1 MQSNRCTRQLFLIGL
16 SHRWWLGLLVVALLF
31 NAGIVILQMDNL
43 SRIID
48 GAFLQRTHLTQLRG
62 PVCWLAVAIALRSAS
77 LWLSEFAGQ
86 EIATRVKEQLRNQLL
101 RSLIQRGPLFTQREK
116 TGELTACTI
125 EGVEKLDAWYAKF
138 LPHSLGLAIIPA
150 ALILFIL
157 WIDWPSA
164 IVLALTGPLIL
175 IFMILIGM
183 MAQRQTRQ
191 QWTALSRMSGHFLD
205 VLQGLPTLHLFGQ
218 SNVQG
223 ANIMRTS
230 EHFRRATLRVL
241 RVAFLSGM
249 VLELVASI
257 STALVAVEIGVRL
270 IEGLMDFRTGLLV
283 LLLTP
288 EFYLAF
294 RQLGASHHAGMEGAA
309 AGERIF
315 ELLQEEHS
323 SRSAAVFGAGRQQSG
338 YANEGSTRRFPI
350 PHRSPVGQ
358 SKSTGTIPAVTRPIR
373 IQFQNVDYRY
383 PDTSRPAV
391 SQLSFRLEPG
401 RIHMLM
407 GDNGAGKSTVF
418 KLLLRFI
425 QPTGGAV
432 IVNGR
437 PLHEIPAELWRRQV
451 AFVSQHPHFFE
462 GTVLDNLR
470 AARPRMPL
478 EQVRAAARLA
488 ESDEFIM
495 ALPCGYE
502 TPITEAAARFSGG
515 ERQRLAIARAFLKG
529 SPLLLFDEPTSH
541 LDAETTA
548 KLRRAFSRLARFR
561 TTLIVAHPGL
571 TVAEA
576 DIVFVL
582 AGGYLTRSIER
593 RFPHDL
599 SSGEPSLVP
608 PETYTR

>member
-1 MQSNRCTRQLFLIGL
+1 
-16 SHRWWLGLLVVALLF
+16 
-31 NAGIVILQMDNL
+31 
-43 SRIID
+43 
-48 GAFLQRTHLTQLRG
+48 
-62 PVCWLAVAIALRSAS
+62 
-77 LWLSEFAGQ
+77 
-86 EIATRVKEQLRNQLL
+86 
-101 RSLIQRGPLFTQREK
+101 
-116 TGELTACTI
+116 
-125 EGVEKLDAWYAKF
+125 
-138 LPHSLGLAIIPA
+138 
-150 ALILFIL
+150 
-157 WIDWPSA
+157 
-164 IVLALTGPLIL
+164 
-175 IFMILIGM
+175 
-183 MAQRQTRQ
+183 
-191 QWTALSRMSGHFLD
+191 
-205 VLQGLPTLHLFGQ
+205 
-218 SNVQG
+218 
-223 ANIMRTS
+223 
-230 EHFRRATLRVL
+230 
-241 RVAFLSGM
+241 M

-288 EFYLAF
+288 EFYLVF

-315 ELLQEEHS
+315 ELLQEDHS
-323 SRSAAVFGAGRQQSG
+323 NRSAAVFGAGCQQSG

-358 SKSTGTIPAVTRPIR
+358 SKSTETIPAVTRPIR

-391 SQLSFRLEPG
+391 SQLNFRLEPG

-425 QPTGGAV
+425 QPIGGAV

-478 EQVRAAARLA
+478 EQVRAAA
-488 ESDEFIM
+488 
-495 ALPCGYE
+495 
-502 TPITEAAARFSGG
+502 
-515 ERQRLAIARAFLKG
+515 
-529 SPLLLFDEPTSH
+529 
-541 LDAETTA
+541 ETTA

-561 TTLIVAHPGL
+561 TRLIVAHPGH

>member
-1 MQSNRCTRQLFLIGL
+1 VLESSYL

-31 NAGIVILQMDNL
+31 NAGVVILQMDNL

-86 EIATRVKEQLRNQLL
+86 EIAARVKEQLRNQLL

-138 LPHSLGLAIIPA
+138 LPHFLGLAIIPA

-288 EFYLAF
+288 EFYLVF

-315 ELLQEEHS
+315 ELLQEDHS
-323 SRSAAVFGAGRQQSG
+323 NRSAAVFGAGCQQSG

-358 SKSTGTIPAVTRPIR
+358 SKSTETIPAVTRPIR

-391 SQLSFRLEPG
+391 SQLNFRLEPG

-425 QPTGGAV
+425 QPIGGAV

-502 TPITEAAARFSGG
+502 TPISEAAARFSGG

-561 TTLIVAHPGL
+561 TTLIVAHPRH